1 MDIRT
6 RILDEAGKL
15 FSRMGIRSITMDYL
29 AQELG
34 ISKRTIYENF
44 RDKNEIVLY
53 SILKGLNDHSDDINK
68 IISESPN
75 VIEALYNIGKKS
87 HEVFSK
93 INPVFF
99 YDLKRH
105 YKQINELISERSGIN
120 SVDSNL
126 MLLRKGINE
135 GVFNK
140 EINIDLVNVFLQQL
154 MEMFHSDGLNL
165 SGRFSKADIMKSII
179 RPYLVGICTDKGLA
193 LLKQHDNVFDES
205 I

>member
-1 MDIRT
+1 MEIRT

-15 FSRMGIRSITMDYL
+15 FVRMGIRSITMDYL

-44 RDKNEIVLY
+44 KDKNEIVLY
-53 SILKGLNDHSDDINK
+53 SILKGLNEHAEAINK

-75 VIEALYNIGKKS
+75 VIEAIYNIGKKS
-87 HEVFSK
+87 HEVFSQ

-99 YDLKRH
+99 HDLKRH
-105 YKQINELISERSGIN
+105 YKQINELISERGGIHN
-120 SVDSNL
+120 VDSNL

-135 GVFNK
+135 GVFKK

-154 MEMFHSDGLNL
+154 MEMFHSDGFNL
-165 SGRFSKADIMKSII
+165 SGRFSKEDIMRSII
-179 RPYLVGICTDKGLA
+179 KPYLVGICTEKGLE
-193 LLKQHDNVFDES
+193 LLKEHDNLLEEY